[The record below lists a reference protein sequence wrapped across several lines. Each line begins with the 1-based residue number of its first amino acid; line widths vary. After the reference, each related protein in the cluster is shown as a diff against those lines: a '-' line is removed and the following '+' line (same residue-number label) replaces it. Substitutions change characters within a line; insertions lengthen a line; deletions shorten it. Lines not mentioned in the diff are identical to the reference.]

1 MRPFTSIIP
10 FDEAVRVVMG
20 AAVPIGRTESVA
32 ITDADGRVLAR
43 DVVAPD
49 DVPAFDRAAMDGY
62 AVVAA
67 DTGGA
72 SPDAPRFLTCVG
84 RLFTGETPARAV
96 GRGECIEIAT
106 GAPMPPGADAVV
118 MVEDTVPSEAQVA
131 IRAGVAPGQN
141 VGRRGADVQGGSIVV
156 SAGRVLGPSQIGA
169 VAAIGAATVDV
180 FAKPRVAV
188 FSTGNEVIEP
198 GRPLRSGQVHD
209 VNRFT
214 VSAVVARHG
223 GIAVPGTAIGDTVP
237 ALRTA
242 LGHALEND
250 LVILSGG
257 SSVGDRD
264 LILDVL
270 RACGEVLFHGVAVK
284 PGKPTGFALVS
295 HTPVFALPGYPASC
309 LSNALILVAPFLRRV
324 ARLPPSEP
332 KTIALPLSR
341 RIASAPGRHQFYTVR
356 VVEGQAVP
364 AFKSSGDITS
374 MANADGYIEIPS
386 EVDAVEA
393 GTMVKV
399 ALF

>member
-1 MRPFTSIIP
+1 MRPFTSVIP
-10 FDEAVRVVMG
+10 FDEAVRVVMS
-20 AAVPIGRTESVA
+20 AARPIERTEPVA
-32 ITDADGRVLAR
+32 IIDADGRVLAR

-67 DTGGA
+67 DTTGA
-72 SPDAPRFLTCVG
+72 APDTPRTLTCVG
-84 RLFTGETPARAV
+84 RLFTGETPTGAV
-96 GRGECIEIAT
+96 GRGECVEIAT

-118 MVEDTVPSEAQVA
+118 IVEDTVPSEGRVA
-131 IRAGVAPGQN
+131 IRVGVAVGQN
-141 VGRRGADVQGGSIVV
+141 IGRRGADVRRGSTVV
-156 SAGRVLGPSQIGA
+156 PAGRVLGPSQIGA
-169 VAAIGAATVDV
+169 VAATGAATVEV

-188 FSTGNEVIEP
+188 LSTGNEVVEP
-198 GRPLRSGQVHD
+198 GRGLRHGQVHD

-223 GIAVPGTAIGDTVP
+223 GIPVPGTAIGDTLL
-237 ALRTA
+237 ALGTA
-242 LGHALEND
+242 LDRALEND
-250 LVILSGG
+250 LVVLSGG

-270 RACGEVLFHGVAVK
+270 RARGEVLFHGIAVK
-284 PGKPTGFALVS
+284 PGKPTGFARVG

-332 KTIALPLSR
+332 RTIALPLSR

-356 VVEGQAVP
+356 IVDGQAVP

-374 MANADGYIEIPS
+374 MANADGYIEIPA

-393 GTMVKV
+393 GTMVHV

>member
-1 MRPFTSIIP
+1 MRPFTSVIP
-10 FDEAVRVVMG
+10 FDEAVRVVMN
-20 AAVPIGRTESVA
+20 AARPIERTERVA
-32 ITDADGRVLAR
+32 IADADGRVLAR

-67 DTGGA
+67 DTAGA
-72 SPDAPRFLTCVG
+72 APDTPRSLTCIG
-84 RLFTGETPARAV
+84 RLFTGETPTSAV
-96 GRGECIEIAT
+96 GRGECLEIAT

-118 MVEDTVPSEAQVA
+118 IVEDTVRSEGRVA
-131 IRAGVAPGQN
+131 IRVSVAAGQN
-141 VGRRGADVQGGSIVV
+141 IGRRGADVRRGSTVV
-156 SAGRVLGPSQIGA
+156 PTGRVLGPSQIGA
-169 VAAIGAATVDV
+169 VAATGAAMVEV

-188 FSTGNEVIEP
+188 ISTGNEVIEP
-198 GRPLRSGQVHD
+198 GLDLRPGHVHD

-223 GIAVPGTAIGDTVP
+223 GIPVPGAAIGDTLP

-242 LGHALEND
+242 LDRAVEND
-250 LVILSGG
+250 LVVLSGG

-270 RACGEVLFHGVAVK
+270 RARGEVLFHGVAVK
-284 PGKPTGFALVS
+284 PGKPTGFARVG

-332 KTIALPLSR
+332 RTVALPLSR

-356 VVEGQAVP
+356 IVDGQAEP

-386 EVDAVEA
+386 AVDAVEA
-393 GTMVKV
+393 GTVVKV